1 MNVCFIAMDYPSSQ
15 SGGGVGSQVRT
26 LARALA
32 HAGHQVSV
40 VALGKPNGS
49 TRDVEENDGIEIHR
63 VFPGNLHWYAH
74 RIPCL
79 GQLTLPLRELE
90 YSWAVYKCLRRL
102 LRQKS
107 LDIIEATETSAF
119 FVAHL
124 IRKPPLVVRLH
135 GEQYT
140 FHKYT
145 PGLPVTVGLR
155 LSRILQRRVLR
166 RASFLIS
173 PSQAHAQEIEQELGG
188 KRLPMAIILNSID
201 LNKIQPASDPSTDKW
216 TVLFV
221 GRLDRPKGV
230 PVLLEAARL
239 VIREYPS
246 VQFVLAGAS
255 HPTLPQAEID
265 SLICDY
271 GLESHIN
278 QTGHLSSQELSRLYR
293 EATICVLPSYYETF
307 GLAAL
312 EAMAYGKPVIAT
324 QAGGLA
330 EVVENGK
337 TGLLVPPDDADAL
350 AKAMIELLA
359 NPGRRTEMGNAGCER
374 ARDKFQIEDN
384 VKATLDV
391 YERVRAERG
400 VSGLST
406 LSSGLPKV
414 IGSGGVRT
422 R

>member
-1 MNVCFIAMDYPSSQ
+1 MNICFIAMDYPSRQ
-15 SGGGVGSQVRT
+15 SGGGVGSQVRA
-26 LARALA
+26 LARAMV

-49 TRDVEENDGIEIHR
+49 TRNVEEDDGIEIHR

-74 RIPCL
+74 RIPGL
-79 GQLTLPLRELE
+79 GQWLTLPLRELE
-90 YSWAVYKCLRRL
+90 YSSAVYKCLRKL
-102 LRQKS
+102 LRQES
-107 LDIIEATETSAF
+107 LDIIEGTETSAF

-124 IRKPPLVVRLH
+124 ARQQPLVVRLH

-145 PGLPVTVGLR
+145 PGLAMTVGLR
-155 LSRILQRRVLR
+155 LTRILQRSALR

-173 PSQAHAQEIEQELGG
+173 PSQAHAQEIKQELGG
-188 KRLPMAIILNSID
+188 KGYSIGTILNSID
-201 LNKIQPASDPSTDKW
+201 LNQIQPGIDAATTQP

-221 GRLDRPKGV
+221 GRLELRKGV
-230 PVLLEAARL
+230 PVLLAAARL
-239 VIREYPS
+239 VIKEHPS

-255 HPTLPQAEID
+255 HPTLPQVEID
-265 SLICDY
+265 SLIRDY
-271 GLESHIN
+271 DLESHVN
-278 QTGHLSSQELSRLYR
+278 QTGHLSSEELAHLYR
-293 EATICVLPSYYETF
+293 EAAVCVLPSYYETF

-324 QAGGLA
+324 QAGGLP
-330 EVVENGK
+330 EVVEDGK

-350 AKAMIELLA
+350 ARAMIELLG
-359 NPGRRTEMGNAGCER
+359 NPSRRTEMGNAGYER
-374 ARDKFQIEDN
+374 AREKFQIEDN

-400 VSGLST
+400 VSGVST
-406 LSSGLPKV
+406 LNSGLPNV
-414 IGSGGVRT
+414 IGS
-422 R
+422 

>member
-15 SGGGVGSQVRT
+15 SGGGVGSQVRA
-26 LARALA
+26 LARAMV

-40 VALGKPNGS
+40 VVLGKPNGS
-49 TRDVEENDGIEIHR
+49 TRDVEEDDGIEIHR

-74 RIPCL
+74 RIPWL
-79 GQLTLPLRELE
+79 GQWLTLPLRELE

-124 IRKPPLVVRLH
+124 VRQQPLVVRLH

-145 PGLPVTVGLR
+145 PGLPMTVGLR
-155 LSRILQRRVLR
+155 LSRILQRSALR

-173 PSQAHAQEIEQELGG
+173 PSQAHAQEIKQELGG
-188 KRLPMAIILNSID
+188 EGFSIGTILNSID
-201 LNKIQPASDPSTDKW
+201 LNQTQPGIDAATDQC

-221 GRLDRPKGV
+221 GRLERRKGV
-230 PVLLEAARL
+230 PVLLAAARS
-239 VIREYPS
+239 VIKEHPS

-255 HPTLPQAEID
+255 HPTLPQVEID
-265 SLICDY
+265 ALIRDY
-271 GLESHIN
+271 DLESHVN
-278 QTGHLSSQELSRLYR
+278 QTGHLSSEDLARLYR
-293 EATICVLPSYYETF
+293 KASVCILPSYYETF

-330 EVVENGK
+330 EVVEDGK

-350 AKAMIELLA
+350 ARAMIELLN
-359 NPGRRTEMGNAGCER
+359 NPTTRTEMGKAGYER
-374 ARDKFQIEDN
+374 ARAKFQIEDN

-400 VSGLST
+400 VSGVST
-406 LSSGLPKV
+406 LNSGLPNV
-414 IGSGGVRT
+414 IGS
-422 R
+422 

>member
-15 SGGGVGSQVRT
+15 SGGGVGSQVRA
-26 LARALA
+26 LARAMV

-49 TRDVEENDGIEIHR
+49 TRDVEDDDGIEIHR

-74 RIPCL
+74 RIPWL
-79 GQLTLPLRELE
+79 GQWLTLPLRELE
-90 YSWAVYKCLRRL
+90 YSWAVYKCLRKL
-102 LRQKS
+102 LRQRP

-124 IRKPPLVVRLH
+124 VRQQPLVVRLH

-145 PGLPVTVGLR
+145 PGLPMTVGLR
-155 LSRILQRRVLR
+155 LSRILQRSALR

-173 PSQAHAQEIEQELGG
+173 PSQAHAQEIKQELGG
-188 KRLPMAIILNSID
+188 KGFSIGTILNSID
-201 LNKIQPASDPSTDKW
+201 LNQIQPGIDISTDQR

-221 GRLDRPKGV
+221 GRLERRKGV
-230 PVLLEAARL
+230 PVLLAAARL
-239 VIREYPS
+239 VIKEHPS
-246 VQFVLAGAS
+246 VRFVLAGAS

-265 SLICDY
+265 SLIRDY
-271 GLESHIN
+271 DLESHVN
-278 QTGHLSSQELSRLYR
+278 QTGHLSTEELARLYR
-293 EATICVLPSYYETF
+293 EASVCVLPSHYETF

-312 EAMAYGKPVIAT
+312 EAMAYGKPVIVT

-330 EVVENGK
+330 EVVDDGR

-350 AKAMIELLA
+350 GRAMIDLLA
-359 NPGRRTEMGNAGCER
+359 NPTRRTEMGKAGCER
-374 ARDKFQIEDN
+374 AREKFQIEDN

-400 VSGLST
+400 VSGLSA
-406 LSSGLPKV
+406 LSSGLPNV
-414 IGSGGVRT
+414 IGS
-422 R
+422 